1 VQVSAYQAY
10 RGMQHIRHIRQRSLL
25 SQENK
30 HYARGTRD
38 LNNCCHPTSRYP
50 QPHQMAMQDAKKDSY
65 QHKFLLQRWGSL
77 EKYTRAVD
85 KPKTDATNSLSELK
99 I

>member
-1 VQVSAYQAY
+1 
-10 RGMQHIRHIRQRSLL
+10 
-25 SQENK
+25 
-30 HYARGTRD
+30 
-38 LNNCCHPTSRYP
+38 
-50 QPHQMAMQDAKKDSY
+50 MAMQDAKKDSY